1 MSKYITKFDLG
12 MLAKSGDSQNLKICV
27 GFNNEAIT
35 PALETLKSEI
45 REFADAHP
53 ELSGLDVYE
62 HFQSQILEV
71 FSANTILTT
80 NNSY

>member
-1 MSKYITKFDLG
+1 MSNHITKFDLG
-12 MLAKSGDSQNLKICV
+12 MLAQPGDTQNLKICV

-35 PALETLKSEI
+35 PTLEALKSEI
-45 REFADAHP
+45 RAFSEAHP

-62 HFQSQILEV
+62 HFQSQIQEV
-71 FSANTILTT
+71 FSANTILTI

>member
-1 MSKYITKFDLG
+1 
-12 MLAKSGDSQNLKICV
+12 MLAQPGDSQSLKICV

-35 PALETLKSEI
+35 PALEVLRSEI
-45 REFADAHP
+45 REFSEAHP

-62 HFQSQILEV
+62 HFQSQIQEV
-71 FSANTILTT
+71 FSANTILTI